1 VQKLLTLREEVVIT
15 QRFGI
20 NHERD
25 HTLEEIGAMLGIS
38 KEGVRQ
44 IEKRALEKLKTV
56 RLKSQLHEFWAIE
69 K

>member
-1 VQKLLTLREEVVIT
+1 MLTPGEEEVIT

-25 HTLEEIGAMLGIS
+25 HTLEEIGAILGIT
-38 KEGVRQ
+38 KEGVRK
-44 IEKRALEKLKTV
+44 IEKRALEKLKTL
-56 RLKSQLHEFWAIE
+56 RCKSQLRELWAIE